1 MGFGILTHVI
11 ILIATAVG
19 VVIIFKKLNLSPVL
33 GYLVAGG
40 LIGDYGLRVVLFEDT
55 EMLAELGI
63 VFLLFATGL
72 ELSFERLRAMRKYVF
87 GLGSL
92 QVVVTAIVIAGIA
105 FFFTNSS
112 KLSVIIG
119 GGLALS
125 STALVLQM
133 VDTRSRVNQV
143 GRVSLAVLI
152 QQDFIVVPL
161 LVIIPILADGGS
173 EASIFYAILLA
184 FLKAILALVGI
195 FIAGRV
201 FLRPIFKFISSDDE
215 SSNDELFIAVTLLI
229 CLSAALGTEALGLSM
244 ALGAFV
250 AGILVAETEFRQRAE
265 ESIYPFKGLLL
276 GLFFMSVGMTIDLAA
291 VYTRLGYVIMFAF
304 GLMLIKSIIIIALC
318 RIFGFDRSMA
328 LRTGFLLSQGS
339 EFAFILFKLAIEKKI
354 LPAESGELLLLVV
367 TFTMALTPLVY
378 ALANKIAS
386 KWLTIVDDS
395 SLELDALAK
404 NSKDITNHVIIAGYG
419 KTGYMASKMLDV
431 EGINYLIL
439 DVNDKIV
446 EAAQK
451 DNISIFKADTSN
463 IETLK
468 AVGINR
474 CLAVVLA
481 INNFITIKK
490 TLKVIH
496 ANCPDVTVIV
506 KTKDL
511 LSANELYDA
520 GASII
525 VPSDYEIG
533 LQLGGAVLDTVG
545 ISDYEIAR
553 IKAQFRSANYIVNKQ
568 YRYAKDDDVE

>member
-1 MGFGILTHVI
+1 MEFDILIHVI
-11 ILIATAVG
+11 ILIATAVA
-19 VVIIFKKLNLSPVL
+19 VVITFKKLNLSPVL

-40 LIGDYGLRVVLFEDT
+40 LIGDYGLKVVLFEDT
-55 EMLAELGI
+55 KLLAELGI

-72 ELSFERLRAMRKYVF
+72 ELSFERLKAMRKYVF

-92 QVVVTAIVIAGIA
+92 QVFLTALVIAGIA
-105 FFFTNSS
+105 FYFTGNS
-112 KLSVIIG
+112 KVSVIIG

-133 VDTRSRVNQV
+133 VDTRSRSNQV

-161 LVIIPILADGGS
+161 LVIVPLLADEGTDK
-173 EASIFYAILLA
+173 SILYAILLA
-184 FLKAILALVGI
+184 FVKAILALVGI

-229 CLSAALGTEALGLSM
+229 CLTSALGTESLGLSM

-250 AGILVAETEFRQRAE
+250 SGILVAETEFRQRAE

-276 GLFFMSVGMTIDLAA
+276 GLFFMSVGMTINLASC
-291 VYTRLGYVIMFAF
+291 YNKIGYIILCVFSLMF
-304 GLMLIKSIIIIALC
+304 IKSIIIITLC

-328 LRTGFLLSQGS
+328 IRTGCLLSQGS
-339 EFAFILFKLAIEKKI
+339 EFAFILFKLAMEKNI
-354 LPAESGELLLLVV
+354 LPEESGELLLLIV
-367 TFTMALTPLVY
+367 TFSMALTPMLY
-378 ALANKIAS
+378 ALADKIAS
-386 KWLTIVDDS
+386 RWLTS
-395 SLELDALAK
+395 SDESSAEMNALAK
-404 NSKDITNHVIIAGYG
+404 KSKDITNHVIIAGYG
-419 KTGYMASKMLDV
+419 KTGYMASKMLDA

-439 DVNDKIV
+439 DINDKIV
-446 EAAQK
+446 DEAK
-451 DNISIFKADTSN
+451 KENITIFKADTSSL
-463 IETLK
+463 EALK
-468 AVGINR
+468 ALGVDR

-490 TLKVIH
+490 TLKVI
-496 ANCPDVTVIV
+496 NSNFPNVPVIV

-511 LSANELYDA
+511 LAANELYDA